1 MDARLRSFCAY
12 QVDSFDKVF
21 AASWLFGQMKLFLAL
36 SPPKIDAHR
45 SKTAAGNFSPI
56 AADNSLSILST
67 KRGGTSK
74 VFFHKEI
81 TFLPHYVLY
90 CIFIS

>member
-1 MDARLRSFCAY
+1 
-12 QVDSFDKVF
+12 
-21 AASWLFGQMKLFLAL
+21 MKLFLAL

-90 CIFIS
+90 CIFIRVNIICFSNFGFD